1 MINSL
6 KNEIK
11 YLFSGLGMPYEKV
24 CLIVAIFVTIF
35 FTLYLGNN
43 ITRDAAVA
51 VIDLDHSRY
60 SQELVAKIDSSPNM
74 RVTSVVYT
82 TQEPKK
88 FLAQDKNFAVIVLPK
103 DLERNHYSGQAASI
117 GLFADNS
124 NTALD
129 GNIRSALNNL
139 VALENSNITVSSGS
153 SGSGMV
159 LNERLLFNPASSACN
174 STVQGFLFMFSSMF
188 FTLATIGM
196 VPRLRETGEWASILK
211 SGNPMVLAIRLLP
224 YMGCLLVALFVGM
237 AVLRLFG
244 DMVFA
249 GTIWEFVI
257 TQLFY
262 LPALGLLSLLFGWGA
277 ANPGVAGGRMVFL
290 IPGGFVFGGAT
301 LPISLYPSWVIFST
315 HFFPLTWEFNFT
327 RDIIIR
333 GSHLWEI
340 PDIIGGFFIYLGII
354 IAVFCY
360 RFYKEASALEEQELH
375 VSSLNAEWEK

>member
-11 YLFSGLGMPYEKV
+11 YLFSGLGMPYEKLS
-24 CLIVAIFVTIF
+24 LIVAIFVTVF
-35 FTLYLGNN
+35 FSIYLGNN
-43 ITRDAAVA
+43 TTRDVAVA

-60 SQELVAKIDSSPNM
+60 SQELVSKIDSSPNM
-74 RVTSVVYT
+74 RVSSVVYT

-124 NTALD
+124 NTSLSAT
-129 GNIRSALNNL
+129 IRSAINNL
-139 VALENSNITVSSGS
+139 VALENSNITVSGS
-153 SGSGMV
+153 SSSSGMV
-159 LNERLLFNPASSACN
+159 LNERLLFNPVSSTCN
-174 STVQGFLFMFSSMF
+174 STTQGFLFMFSSMF

-196 VPRLRETGEWASILK
+196 VPRLRETGEWNEILK
-211 SGNPMVLAIRLLP
+211 SGNPMMLAIRLLP
-224 YMGCLLVALFVGM
+224 YMGCLFVALFVGM

-244 DMVFA
+244 DMVIS

-257 TQLFY
+257 TQFFY
-262 LPALGLLSLLFGWGA
+262 LPALGLMTLLFGWGA

-301 LPISLYPSWVIFST
+301 LPLSLFPSWVILST
-315 HFFPLTWEFNFT
+315 HFFPLTWEFNFV

-340 PDIIGGFFIYLGII
+340 PDVIGGFFIYLGII

-360 RFYKEASALEEQELH
+360 RFYKNAAELEEQELY
-375 VSSLNAEWEK
+375 VSSLKAEWEK

>member
-11 YLFSGLGMPYEKV
+11 YLFSGLGMPYEKLS
-24 CLIVAIFVTIF
+24 LIVAIFVTVF
-35 FTLYLGNN
+35 FSIYLGNN
-43 ITRDAAVA
+43 TTRDVAVA

-60 SQELVAKIDSSPNM
+60 SQELVSKIDSSPNM
-74 RVTSVVYT
+74 RVSSVVYT

-124 NTALD
+124 NTSLSAT
-129 GNIRSALNNL
+129 IRSAINNL
-139 VALENSNITVSSGS
+139 VALENSNITVSGS
-153 SGSGMV
+153 SSNSGMV
-159 LNERLLFNPASSACN
+159 LNERLLFNPVSSTCN
-174 STVQGFLFMFSSMF
+174 STTQGFLFMFSSMF

-196 VPRLRETGEWASILK
+196 VPRLRETGEWNEILK
-211 SGNPMVLAIRLLP
+211 SGNPMMLAIRLLP
-224 YMGCLLVALFVGM
+224 YMGCLFVALFVGM

-244 DMVFA
+244 DMVIS

-257 TQLFY
+257 TQFFY
-262 LPALGLLSLLFGWGA
+262 LPALGLMTLLFGWGA

-301 LPISLYPSWVIFST
+301 LPLSLFPSWVILST
-315 HFFPLTWEFNFT
+315 HFFPLTWEFNFV

-340 PDIIGGFFIYLGII
+340 PDVIGGFFIYLGII

-360 RFYKEASALEEQELH
+360 RFYKNAAELEEQELY
-375 VSSLNAEWEK
+375 VSSLKAEWEK

>member
-6 KNEIK
+6 KSEIK

-24 CLIVAIFVTIF
+24 CLIVAIFVTVF
-35 FTLYLGNN
+35 FTIYLGNN
-43 ITRDAAVA
+43 ITRDVAVA

-60 SQELVAKIDSSPNM
+60 SQELVSKIDSSPYM
-74 RVTSVVYT
+74 RVASVVYT

-129 GNIRSALNNL
+129 ANIRSALNNL
-139 VALENSNITVSSGS
+139 VALENATLTTSDSG
-153 SGSGMV
+153 GMV
-159 LNERLLFNPASSACN
+159 LNERLLFNPAGSASN
-174 STVQGFLFMFSSMF
+174 GAVQGFLFMFSSMF

-196 VPRLRETGEWASILK
+196 VPRLRETGEWEGILK
-211 SGNPMVLAIRLLP
+211 SGNPLVLAIRLLP

-244 DMVFA
+244 DMVFS
-249 GTIWEFVI
+249 GTVWEFVI

-262 LPALGLLSLLFGWGA
+262 LPTLGILALLFGWGA
-277 ANPGVAGGRMVFL
+277 ANPGVAGSRMLFL
-290 IPGGFVFGGAT
+290 IPGGFIFGGAT
-301 LPISLYPSWVIFST
+301 FPVSLYPSWVVLST
-315 HFFPLTWEFNFT
+315 HFFPLTWEFNFI

-333 GSHLWEI
+333 GSHLWEM
-340 PDIIGGFFIYLGII
+340 PDIMGGFFIYLGII
-354 IAVFCY
+354 LTVFCY
-360 RFYKEASALEEQELH
+360 RFYKNAAALEEQELH
-375 VSSLNAEWEK
+375 VSSLKAEWEK

>member
-11 YLFSGLGMPYEKV
+11 YLFSGLGMPYEKLS
-24 CLIVAIFVTIF
+24 LIVAIFVTVF
-35 FTLYLGNN
+35 FSIYLGNN
-43 ITRDAAVA
+43 TTRDVAVA

-60 SQELVAKIDSSPNM
+60 SQELVSKIDSSPNM
-74 RVTSVVYT
+74 RVSSVVYT

-124 NTALD
+124 NTSLSAT
-129 GNIRSALNNL
+129 IRSAINNL
-139 VALENSNITVSSGS
+139 VALENSNITVSGS
-153 SGSGMV
+153 SSSSGMV
-159 LNERLLFNPASSACN
+159 LNERLLFNPVSSTCN
-174 STVQGFLFMFSSMF
+174 STTQGFLFMFSSMF

-196 VPRLRETGEWASILK
+196 VPRLRETGEWNEILK
-211 SGNPMVLAIRLLP
+211 SGNPMMLAIRLLP
-224 YMGCLLVALFVGM
+224 YMGCLFVALFVGM

-244 DMVFA
+244 DMVIS

-257 TQLFY
+257 TQFFY
-262 LPALGLLSLLFGWGA
+262 LPALGLMTLLFGWGA

-301 LPISLYPSWVIFST
+301 LPLSLFPSWVILST
-315 HFFPLTWEFNFT
+315 HFFPLTWEFNFV

-340 PDIIGGFFIYLGII
+340 PDVIGGFFIYLGII

-360 RFYKEASALEEQELH
+360 RFYKNAAELEEQKLY
-375 VSSLNAEWEK
+375 VSSLKAEWEK

>member
-6 KNEIK
+6 KSEIK

-24 CLIVAIFVTIF
+24 CLIVAIFVTVF
-35 FTLYLGNN
+35 FTIYLGNN
-43 ITRDAAVA
+43 ITRDVAVA

-60 SQELVAKIDSSPNM
+60 SQELVSKIDSSPYM
-74 RVTSVVYT
+74 RVSSVVYT

-129 GNIRSALNNL
+129 ANIRSALNNL
-139 VALENSNITVSSGS
+139 VALENANLTTSDSG
-153 SGSGMV
+153 GMV
-159 LNERLLFNPASSACN
+159 LNERLLFNPAGSASN
-174 STVQGFLFMFSSMF
+174 GAVQGFLFMFSSMF

-196 VPRLRETGEWASILK
+196 VPRLRETGEWEGILK
-211 SGNPMVLAIRLLP
+211 SGNPLVLAIRLLP

-244 DMVFA
+244 DMVFS
-249 GTIWEFVI
+249 GTVWEFVI

-262 LPALGLLSLLFGWGA
+262 LPTLGILALLFGWGA
-277 ANPGVAGGRMVFL
+277 ANPGVAGSRMLFL
-290 IPGGFVFGGAT
+290 IPGGFIFGGAT
-301 LPISLYPSWVIFST
+301 FPVSLYPSWVVLST
-315 HFFPLTWEFNFT
+315 HFFPLTWEFNFI

-333 GSHLWEI
+333 GSHLWEM
-340 PDIIGGFFIYLGII
+340 PDIMGGFFIYLGII
-354 IAVFCY
+354 LTVFCY
-360 RFYKEASALEEQELH
+360 RFYKNAAALEEQELH
-375 VSSLNAEWEK
+375 VSSLKAEWEK

>member
-6 KNEIK
+6 KSEIK

-24 CLIVAIFVTIF
+24 CLIVAIFVTVF
-35 FTLYLGNN
+35 FTIYLGNN
-43 ITRDAAVA
+43 VTRDVAVA

-60 SQELVAKIDSSPNM
+60 SQELVSKIDSSPYM
-74 RVTSVVYT
+74 RVSSVVYT

-129 GNIRSALNNL
+129 ANIRSALNNL
-139 VALENSNITVSSGS
+139 VAMENADMTAAGGSG
-153 SGSGMV
+153 GGMV
-159 LNERLLFNPASSACN
+159 LNERLLFNPVGSASNGA
-174 STVQGFLFMFSSMF
+174 VQGFLFMFSSMF

-196 VPRLRETGEWASILK
+196 VPRLREMGEWEGILK
-211 SGNPMVLAIRLLP
+211 SGNPLVLGIRLLP

-237 AVLRLFG
+237 AVLRVFG

-249 GTIWEFVI
+249 GNVLEFIVSQI
-257 TQLFY
+257 FY
-262 LPALGLLSLLFGWGA
+262 LPTLGMLAILFGWGA
-277 ANPGVAGGRMVFL
+277 ANAGVAGSRMLFL
-290 IPGGFVFGGAT
+290 IPGGFIFGGAT
-301 LPISLYPSWVIFST
+301 FPVSLYPSWVVLST
-315 HFFPLTWEFNFT
+315 HVFPLTWEFNFV

-333 GSHLWEI
+333 GSHLWEM
-340 PDIIGGFFIYLGII
+340 PDIIGGFFIYMGIVM
-354 IAVFCY
+354 AVFYY
-360 RFYKEASALEEQELH
+360 RFYKNAEALEEQELH
-375 VSSLNAEWEK
+375 ASALKAEWER

>member
-11 YLFSGLGMPYEKV
+11 YLFSGLGMPYEKLS
-24 CLIVAIFVTIF
+24 LIVAIFVTVF
-35 FTLYLGNN
+35 FSIYLGNN
-43 ITRDAAVA
+43 TTRDVAVA

-60 SQELVAKIDSSPNM
+60 SQELVSKIDSSPNM
-74 RVTSVVYT
+74 RVSSVVYT

-124 NTALD
+124 NTSLSAT
-129 GNIRSALNNL
+129 IRSAINNL
-139 VALENSNITVSSGS
+139 VALENSNITVSGS
-153 SGSGMV
+153 SSSSGMV
-159 LNERLLFNPASSACN
+159 LNERLLFNPVSSTCN
-174 STVQGFLFMFSSMF
+174 STTQGFLFMFSSMF

-196 VPRLRETGEWASILK
+196 VPRLRETGEWNEILK
-211 SGNPMVLAIRLLP
+211 SGNPMMLAIRLLP
-224 YMGCLLVALFVGM
+224 YMGCLFVALFVGM

-244 DMVFA
+244 DMVIS

-257 TQLFY
+257 TQCFY
-262 LPALGLLSLLFGWGA
+262 LPALGLMTLLFGWGA

-301 LPISLYPSWVIFST
+301 LPLSLFPSWVILST
-315 HFFPLTWEFNFT
+315 HFFPLTWEFNFV

-340 PDIIGGFFIYLGII
+340 PDVIGGFFIYLGII

-360 RFYKEASALEEQELH
+360 RFYKNAAELEEQELY
-375 VSSLNAEWEK
+375 VSSLKAEWEK

>member
-6 KNEIK
+6 NNEIK
-11 YLFSGLGMPYEKV
+11 YLFSGLGMPYEKLS
-24 CLIVAIFVTIF
+24 LIVAIFVTVF
-35 FTLYLGNN
+35 FSIYLGNN
-43 ITRDAAVA
+43 TTRDVAVA

-60 SQELVAKIDSSPNM
+60 SQELVSKIDSSPNM
-74 RVTSVVYT
+74 RVSSVVYT

-124 NTALD
+124 NTSLSAT
-129 GNIRSALNNL
+129 IRSAINNL
-139 VALENSNITVSSGS
+139 VALENSNITVSGS
-153 SGSGMV
+153 SSSSGMV
-159 LNERLLFNPASSACN
+159 LNERLLFNPVSSTCN
-174 STVQGFLFMFSSMF
+174 STTQGFLFMFSSMF

-196 VPRLRETGEWASILK
+196 VPRLRETGEWNEILK
-211 SGNPMVLAIRLLP
+211 SGNPMMLAIRLLP
-224 YMGCLLVALFVGM
+224 YMGCLFVALFVGM

-244 DMVFA
+244 DMVIS

-257 TQLFY
+257 TQFFY
-262 LPALGLLSLLFGWGA
+262 LPALGLMTLLFGWGA

-301 LPISLYPSWVIFST
+301 LPLSLFPSWVILST
-315 HFFPLTWEFNFT
+315 HFFPLTWEFNFV

-340 PDIIGGFFIYLGII
+340 PDVIGGFFIYLGII

-360 RFYKEASALEEQELH
+360 RFYKNAAELEEQELY
-375 VSSLNAEWEK
+375 VSSLKAEWEK

>member
-1 MINSL
+1 
-6 KNEIK
+6 
-11 YLFSGLGMPYEKV
+11 MPYEKV
-24 CLIVAIFVTIF
+24 CLIVAIFVTVF

-153 SGSGMV
+153 SGSSMV

-196 VPRLRETGEWASILK
+196 VPRLRETGEWAGILK

-249 GTIWEFVI
+249 GTIWEFLI

-262 LPALGLLSLLFGWGA
+262 LPALGLLALLFGWGA

-301 LPISLYPSWVIFST
+301 LPISLYPSWVILST
-315 HFFPLTWEFNFT
+315 HFFPLTWEFNFV

-360 RFYKEASALEEQELH
+360 RFYKEAATLEEQELH

>member
-1 MINSL
+1 
-6 KNEIK
+6 
-11 YLFSGLGMPYEKV
+11 MPYEKV
-24 CLIVAIFVTIF
+24 CLIVAIFVTVF

-129 GNIRSALNNL
+129 GNIRSALNSL
-139 VALENSNITVSSGS
+139 VALENSNITVSGGS
-153 SGSGMV
+153 SGSSMV
-159 LNERLLFNPASSACN
+159 LNERLLFNPAGSTCN
-174 STVQGFLFMFSSMF
+174 STTQGFLFMFSSMF

-196 VPRLRETGEWASILK
+196 VPRLRETGEWGSILK

-262 LPALGLLSLLFGWGA
+262 LPALGLLALLFGWGA

-301 LPISLYPSWVIFST
+301 LPISLYPSWVILST
-315 HFFPLTWEFNFT
+315 HFFPLTWEFNFV

-360 RFYKEASALEEQELH
+360 RFYKEAATLEEQELH

>member
-11 YLFSGLGMPYEKV
+11 YLFSGLGMPYEKLS
-24 CLIVAIFVTIF
+24 LIVAIFVTVF
-35 FTLYLGNN
+35 FSIYLGNN
-43 ITRDAAVA
+43 TTRDVAVA

-60 SQELVAKIDSSPNM
+60 SQELVSKIDSSPNM
-74 RVTSVVYT
+74 RVSSVVYT

-124 NTALD
+124 NTSLSAT
-129 GNIRSALNNL
+129 IRSAINNL
-139 VALENSNITVSSGS
+139 VALENSNITVSGS
-153 SGSGMV
+153 SSSSGMV
-159 LNERLLFNPASSACN
+159 LNERLLFNPVSSTCN
-174 STVQGFLFMFSSMF
+174 STTQGFLFMFSSMF

-196 VPRLRETGEWASILK
+196 VPRLRETGEWNEILK
-211 SGNPMVLAIRLLP
+211 SGNPMMLAIRLLP
-224 YMGCLLVALFVGM
+224 YMGCLFVALFVGM

-244 DMVFA
+244 DMVIS

-262 LPALGLLSLLFGWGA
+262 LPALGLMTLLFGWGA

-301 LPISLYPSWVIFST
+301 LPLSLFPSWVILST
-315 HFFPLTWEFNFT
+315 HFFPLTWEFNFV

-340 PDIIGGFFIYLGII
+340 PDVIGGFFIYLGII

-360 RFYKEASALEEQELH
+360 RFYKNAAELEEQELY
-375 VSSLNAEWEK
+375 VSSLKAEWEK